1 MNHKDISTMFL
12 NGMKEL
18 TEHTSNDTTTA
29 ILADAYLRLVR
40 VMTTCES
47 SPVDPDDPLMIAA
60 LGALAYHF
68 NKYPMVYE
76 NNEHNTE
83 HTNNIDDKNEE
94 NKE

>member
-1 MNHKDISTMFL
+1 MNHKDISAMFL

-47 SPVDPDDPLMIAA
+47 NPVDPDDPLMVAA

-68 NKYPMVYE
+68 HKYPMVYE
-76 NNEHNTE
+76 NKE
-83 HTNNIDDKNEE
+83 NNKNFIDQ
-94 NKE
+94 NKEQKEE